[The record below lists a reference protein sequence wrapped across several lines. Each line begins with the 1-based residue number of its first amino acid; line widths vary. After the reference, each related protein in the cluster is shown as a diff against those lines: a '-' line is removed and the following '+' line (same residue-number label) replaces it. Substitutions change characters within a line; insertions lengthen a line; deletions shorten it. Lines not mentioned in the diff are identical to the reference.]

1 MEFLKKHY
9 EKIVLSAVLLVV
21 AGVAFWLTQAVSE
34 VQTSL
39 DEQLKAR
46 VRGAR
51 KQLQPVDLTNSVAA
65 VQQLEKP
72 SALELSGGHSVFNPS
87 RWIRGSDGAPKLD
100 PRQDLAASLKIVQ
113 TKPLNLRIVYVG
125 PTGVG
130 DPYRYEFN
138 IEQQHSKKASDRRPV
153 TMSLT
158 EGTKNNLFRLQE
170 VRGQK
175 DSAGEVVIQ
184 LLGGETI
191 TLVKGKP
198 YEKVMGYSADL
209 RFENRDFAGK
219 RADETLIITGTTYKI
234 VAIGKD
240 ELVVSAPNGTRA
252 TIKAA
257 Q

>member
-9 EKIVLSAVLLVV
+9 EKVVLSAVLLVV
-21 AGVAFWLTQAVSE
+21 AGVAFWLTQAVSQ

-46 VRGAR
+46 VRGSK
-51 KQLQPVDLTNSVAA
+51 KQLQPVDLTNAVAA
-65 VQQLEKP
+65 VQQLDKP
-72 SALELSGGHSVFNPS
+72 SPLELSGGHGVFNPS
-87 RWIRGSDGAPKLD
+87 RWIRGSDGSPKLD
-100 PRQDLAASLKIVQ
+100 PRQDLSATLKLVQ
-113 TKPLNLRIVYVG
+113 TKPLNLRILYVG

-130 DPYRYEFN
+130 DPYRYEFS
-138 IEQQHSKKASDRRPV
+138 IEQQHAKKPSDRRAV
-153 TMSLT
+153 TTSLI
-158 EGTKNNLFRLQE
+158 EGTKNNFFRLQE
-170 VRGQK
+170 VRGAK

-184 LLGGETI
+184 LLGGET
-191 TLVKGKP
+191 LVLAKGKP
-198 YEKVMGYSADL
+198 LEKVMGYSADL

-219 RADETLIITGTTYKI
+219 RADETLSLSGTSYKI

-240 ELVVSAPNGTRA
+240 ELVVSAPNGTRT

>member
-21 AGVAFWLTQAVSE
+21 AGVAFWLTQAVSQ
-34 VQTSL
+34 VQSSL

-46 VRGAR
+46 VRGSK

-65 VQQLEKP
+65 VQQLDKP
-72 SALELSGGHSVFNPS
+72 SSLDLTGGHSVFNPA

-100 PRQDLAASLKIVQ
+100 PRQDLSATLKLVQ
-113 TKPLNLRIVYVG
+113 TRPLNLRIVYVG

-130 DPYRYEFN
+130 DPYRYEFS
-138 IEQQHSKKASDRRPV
+138 IEQQHSKKASDRRAV

-170 VRGQK
+170 VRGPK
-175 DSAGEVVIQ
+175 EAAGEVVIQ
-184 LLGGETI
+184 LLGGETF
-191 TLVKGKP
+191 TLAKGKP
-198 YEKVMGYSADL
+198 FEKVMGYSADL
-209 RFENRDFAGK
+209 KFESRDFAAK
-219 RADETLIITGTTYKI
+219 RADDSLTLSGSNYKI

-240 ELVVSAPNGTRA
+240 ELVVSAPNGTRT
-252 TIKAA
+252 TIKAT